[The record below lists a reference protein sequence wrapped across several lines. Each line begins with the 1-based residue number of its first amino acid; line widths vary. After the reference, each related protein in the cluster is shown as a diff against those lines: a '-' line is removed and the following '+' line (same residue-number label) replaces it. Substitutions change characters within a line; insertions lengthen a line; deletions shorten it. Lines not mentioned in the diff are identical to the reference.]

1 MNALE
6 KAKLIKELNELGQQ
20 LEHKSLSLYEAAKTK
35 KRLQDIF
42 HLCDEPVFKNQILSF
57 KSRVQPELAAHQF
70 AASTDFHHCYRG
82 YFKDTVQLQQVLT
95 AHRETGWAFLH
106 QPQQGWQIWLGPVKQ
121 SDFLH
126 SEWDELAN
134 CHHWLL
140 QQQQQDAY
148 FPLDPQLDI
157 PALFVQDAEFDTLTL
172 EIARYHQG
180 SLQIQT
186 KITAPQLSKT
196 IKPDLDRATSETEE
210 AKTAELSIEIDNT
223 DSSSSILI
231 IDENINF
238 PESLQLGEFSAL
250 LHPLEH
256 AGATIRRLCALELQ
270 PTASQPAELEMALY
284 YAEEDHWQ
292 ARPVYLSMQT
302 DQQGQ
307 GLKYLMLLGAPSL
320 LQANS
325 CIQHWGTQRG
335 RRCIEIKSISWA
347 ALGACLDQIDLFSEI
362 YLQQAET
369 VWMPEESYAY
379 IPARCIH
386 QKKFINFEE
395 APADFSTPILLL
407 QEHQKIRVI
416 HGERRLAL
424 SNQEIAYPYL
434 MLKRDKDLNWQK
446 IHQIVLG
453 LSQPVRVLDLYM
465 AIQAQII
472 K

>member
-20 LEHKSLSLYEAAKTK
+20 LEYKSLSLYEATRTK

-70 AASTDFHHCYRG
+70 AASTQFHHRYRG
-82 YFKDTVQLQQVLT
+82 YFKDLVQLQQTLT
-95 AHRETGWAFLH
+95 AHSETGWAFLH
-106 QPQQGWQIWLGPVKQ
+106 QSQQGWQIWLGPVEQ

-126 SEWDELAN
+126 GEWDELAN

-140 QQQQQDAY
+140 QQQQQGAY

-157 PALFVQDAEFDTLTL
+157 PALSVQDAEFDTLTL

-186 KITAPQLSKT
+186 KITAPQLSET
-196 IKPDLDRATSETEE
+196 IEPDLDRATSEIEV
-210 AKTAELSIEIDNT
+210 KTAELSIEIDNT
-223 DSSSSILI
+223 DNSSSILI
-231 IDENINF
+231 IDENITF
-238 PESLQLGEFSAL
+238 PESIQLGKFSAL

-270 PTASQPAELEMALY
+270 PAASQPADLEMALY

-302 DQQGQ
+302 DPQGQ

-325 CIQHWGTQRG
+325 CIQYWGTQHG
-335 RRCIEIKSISWA
+335 RRCTEIKSISWA
-347 ALGACLDQIDLFSEI
+347 ALDTCLDRIDLFTEM
-362 YLQQAET
+362 YLQHAEM

-386 QKKFINFEE
+386 QKKFISFEE

-407 QEHQKIRVI
+407 QEHEKIRVI
-416 HGERRLAL
+416 HGERRPAL

-453 LSQPVRVLDLYM
+453 LSQPVQVLDLYM

>member
-1 MNALE
+1 M
-6 KAKLIKELNELGQQ
+6 
-20 LEHKSLSLYEAAKTK
+20 
-35 KRLQDIF
+35 
-42 HLCDEPVFKNQILSF
+42 
-57 KSRVQPELAAHQF
+57 
-70 AASTDFHHCYRG
+70 
-82 YFKDTVQLQQVLT
+82 
-95 AHRETGWAFLH
+95 
-106 QPQQGWQIWLGPVKQ
+106 
-121 SDFLH
+121 
-126 SEWDELAN
+126 
-134 CHHWLL
+134 
-140 QQQQQDAY
+140 
-148 FPLDPQLDI
+148 
-157 PALFVQDAEFDTLTL
+157 
-172 EIARYHQG
+172 
-180 SLQIQT
+180 QIQT
-186 KITAPQLSKT
+186 KITVPQLSET

-210 AKTAELSIEIDNT
+210 AKTAELPIEIDNT

-231 IDENINF
+231 IDENITF
-238 PESLQLGEFSAL
+238 PESIELGEFSAL

-256 AGATIRRLCALELQ
+256 AGATIRRLCVLEVQ
-270 PTASQPAELEMALY
+270 PATSQPADLEMALY

-292 ARPVYLSMQT
+292 ARPVYLAMQT

-325 CIQHWGTQRG
+325 CIQHWGIQRG
-335 RRCIEIKSISWA
+335 WRCIEIKSISWA
-347 ALGACLDQIDLFSEI
+347 ALGACLDQIDLFSEM
-362 YLQQAET
+362 YLQHAET

-379 IPARCIH
+379 IPARRIH

-416 HGERRLAL
+416 HGESRLAL

-434 MLKRDKDLNWQK
+434 IFKRDKDLNWQK

-453 LSQPVRVLDLYM
+453 LSQPVQVLDLYM